1 MYGEA
6 RQEFITEE
14 HPTAPTNPYGETKL
28 MMEKMMKWCENAYGM
43 RYVALRYF
51 NVAGAAEEG
60 DIGEDH
66 NPETHLIP
74 LMLQVPLGKRESLS
88 VFGTDYPTADGTCVR
103 DYIHVIDL
111 ARAHV
116 LALERL
122 EKGGESAVY
131 NLGNGN
137 GFSVLEM
144 LNAARKVTGYAIPA
158 INAPRR
164 AGDPARLV
172 ASSAKAEKELGWK
185 PHTAVEDS
193 ITSAAL

>member
-1 MYGEA
+1 MKCAEM
-6 RQEFITEE
+6 
-14 HPTAPTNPYGETKL
+14 HTACATS
-28 MMEKMMKWCENAYGM
+28 AQD
-43 RYVALRYF
+43 F

-144 LNAARKVTGYAIPA
+144 LNAARKVTGHAIPA

-185 PHTAVEDS
+185 PRYTAVED
-193 ITSAAL
+193 IIASAWRFHKAHPQGYIKREGCGCHGGCER